1 MKLREMG
8 LTSRRVGDEIVVL
21 DLEKSKYLAV
31 EGSGVLLFEALQRGC
46 ERDDLVAALVAAF
59 EVDELTASRDVDAF
73 LGQLRTANMLA

>member
-31 EGSGVLLFEALQRGC
+31 AGSGIVLFEALQRGC
-46 ERDDLVAALVAAF
+46 DHQELVSALVAAY
-59 EVDELTASRDVDAF
+59 EVDESVASRDVDAF
-73 LGQLRTANMLA
+73 IEQMRAANLLA